1 VREADPKP
9 TFVDG
14 SLSPGDYEL
23 SLAQLKQSILVEGLP
38 GLEPWD
44 RPWRASL
51 VDELSYLVKQLW
63 QVGIADI
70 YVDGSFVS
78 DKAQPGDIDGYF
90 HCDAFR
96 LHEVAGRLNQ
106 IHPHHVW
113 LWVAASRTPDDH
125 GDFKLPMWHRH
136 RVELWPHPAACGG
149 WDPSTRKSMMFPEFF
164 RKDRAGN
171 PRGIIKIRGPE

>member
-1 VREADPKP
+1 MREAEPKL

-51 VDELSYLVKQLW
+51 VDELSYLVKHLW

-78 DKAQPGDIDGYF
+78 DKAHPGDIDGYF
-90 HCDAFR
+90 HCEPIAMP
-96 LHEVAGRLNQ
+96 EVTERLNQ
-106 IHPHHVW
+106 LHPDRIW
-113 LWVAASRTPDDH
+113 TWEAASRTPDDH
-125 GDFKLPMWHRH
+125 GDLKLPMWHRH
-136 RVELWPHPAACGG
+136 RVELWPHPAASGG
-149 WDPSTRKSMMFPEFF
+149 RDPSTGKRMMFPDFF

-171 PRGIIKIRGPE
+171 SRGIIKIRGPE